1 MTFISN
7 SHFIH
12 LNHSPWHPCLTS
24 YIVIQKKKLHIHPK
38 VAVDYSE
45 DPQKKESINISSQKI
60 RYSSLARFGGVTL
73 FLIYLGY
80 ISSKI
85 QVEKVD
91 SEEFLTQQN
100 NSNTNGLVSCPPKKI
115 GYTFSKNQ
123 VDRQIRR
130 SYSLFSIYLGYTSSK
145 IQVDKVD
152 SEEFPTLQQYTKRI
166 RASVLKKI

>member
-1 MTFISN
+1 MI
-7 SHFIH
+7 
-12 LNHSPWHPCLTS
+12 LTL
-24 YIVIQKKKLHIHPK
+24 YIMIQKKKLHIHPK

-100 NSNTNGLVSCPPKKI
+100 NSNTNELVSCPPKKMDIYFQKTRQI
-115 GYTFSKNQ
+115 GRFGGVTLSFRYTWDIHLRKS
-123 VDRQIRR
+123 RQIRQIQR
-130 SYSLFSIYLGYTSSK
+130 SL
-145 IQVDKVD
+145 
-152 SEEFPTLQQYTKRI
+152 
-166 RASVLKKI
+166 